1 MTSEQISA
9 DWIIYDHPLNERV
22 RTLLR
27 LEDLFFKTKAYC
39 AKSEV
44 LDHHF
49 GLLTLFEIVD
59 VTGRG
64 DLKSDLLQE
73 LERQK
78 QILDNLRGNPAIAQD
93 VLVRTLEEISSSRAK
108 LRDLPGKTG
117 QHVRDNDWLMN
128 IKQRS
133 YIAGGVCEFEL
144 PSYHFWLNQP
154 SDLRQRNL
162 MDWLTPLLPIYE
174 SLCIVLRLLR
184 SSGQALQ
191 HSANNGV
198 FQLMLSGK
206 TAQMLRVGVAGQ
218 RPCIPEISANKYAIN
233 IRFMVL
239 GDAQKS
245 HSCDEPVEFTLT
257 LCNL

>member
-1 MTSEQISA
+1 MNSDGAAQ
-9 DWIIYDHPLNERV
+9 DWIVYDHPLNERV

-27 LEDLFFKTKAYC
+27 LEDLFFKTDVFC

-49 GLLTLFEIVD
+49 ALLTLFEIVD

-78 QILDNLRGNPAIAQD
+78 HILESLRGNPAIAQE
-93 VLVRTLEEISSSRAK
+93 VLVKTLDEISTSRSK

-154 SDLRQRNL
+154 SALRQSNL
-162 MDWLTPLLPIYE
+162 RDWLTPLLPIYE
-174 SLCIVLRLLR
+174 SLGIVLRLLR
-184 SSGQALQ
+184 SSGQPLL
-191 HSANNGV
+191 HSAQSGA
-198 FQLMLSGK
+198 FQLMLTGK
-206 TAQMLRVGVAGQ
+206 TVQMLRVEVERQ
-218 RPCIPEISANKYAIN
+218 RACVPEISANKYAIN
-233 IRFMVL
+233 IRFVL
-239 GDAQKS
+239 LGEAHKS
-245 HSCDEPVEFTLT
+245 QSCDEPVNFKLT

>member
-1 MTSEQISA
+1 MNSESA
-9 DWIIYDHPLNERV
+9 VQEWIVYDHPLNERV

-27 LEDLFFKTKAYC
+27 LEDLFFKTNVFC

-44 LDHHF
+44 LDHHCA
-49 GLLTLFEIVD
+49 LLTLFEIVD

-78 QILDNLRGNPAIAQD
+78 HILEGLRGNPAIAQN
-93 VLVRTLEEISSSRAK
+93 VLATTLEEISTSRGK
-108 LRDLPGKTG
+108 IRDLPGKTG

-154 SDLRQRNL
+154 SALRQKHL
-162 MDWLTPLLPIYE
+162 LDWLTPLLPIYE
-174 SLCIVLRLLR
+174 GLVIVLRLLR
-184 SSGQALQ
+184 SSGQALRQ
-191 HSANNGV
+191 SAHNGV

-206 TAQMLRVGVAGQ
+206 TAQMLRVGVERQ
-218 RPCIPEISANKYAIN
+218 RACVPEISANKYAIN
-233 IRFMVL
+233 IRFIVL
-239 GDAQKS
+239 GEGQKS
-245 HSCDEPVEFTLT
+245 QSCDDPVEFKLT